1 MIGRVVTMLAG
12 RSLARN
18 VGGAAAGPVG
28 ALVGAALP
36 AALPWVARRL
46 GPLGMVAAAV
56 GSYVVARALAGKAE
70 ASGAPEVA
78 PPGRPR
84 A

>member
-28 ALVGAALP
+28 ALVGAVLP

-70 ASGAPEVA
+70 ASGAAEVS